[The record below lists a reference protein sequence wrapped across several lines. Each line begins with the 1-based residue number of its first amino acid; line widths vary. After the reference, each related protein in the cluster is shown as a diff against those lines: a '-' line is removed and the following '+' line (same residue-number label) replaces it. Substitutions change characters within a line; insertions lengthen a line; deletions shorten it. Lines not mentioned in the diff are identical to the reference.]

1 MRAEHRKIYSAELVE
16 QLFSYPVLTPVNLSR
31 LLGKYKLYAHHA
43 LLDLVRE
50 ALAEYIGHRA
60 ARKSAYELGADL
72 FGVYGSGEESRS
84 QTYKQRLKERLHA
97 KHAR

>member
-1 MRAEHRKIYSAELVE
+1 MMTV
-16 QLFSYPVLTPVNLSR
+16 R
-31 LLGKYKLYAHHA
+31 LPEEIEREVARIASTENRTKT
-43 LLDLVRE
+43 DVVRE